1 MLATSKFIEIDVADL
16 IDHQISKKIEI
27 LTNQCITWSLELR
40 EKGFLTLVNEIII
53 NYKSSSII
61 CDADLYSNLFQLSEI
76 IEIELI
82 NSDFN
87 LNKVFKWYQNQLDD
101 SLRSC
106 TEEDYFTKDYNLQNL
121 SLIHI

>member
-1 MLATSKFIEIDVADL
+1 MATSKFIEIDVAEL

-27 LTNQCITWSLELR
+27 LTNQCISWSLELKD
-40 EKGFLTLVNEIII
+40 KGFLTLVNELIII
-53 NYKSSSII
+53 YKSSSII

-82 NSDFN
+82 M
-87 LNKVFKWYQNQLDD
+87 
-101 SLRSC
+101 
-106 TEEDYFTKDYNLQNL
+106 NL